1 MNQLKLTARR
11 RFPALARLWQR
22 VRYNPRLA
30 GSPEQVFAEFYR
42 DNKWG
47 DAESVSG
54 AGSNLAQTEEVRRV
68 LPGLLAEL
76 GCRSM
81 LDVPC
86 GDFYWMR
93 LVPLG
98 VDYTGGDI
106 VTDLVA
112 RNQAQYGNEQR
123 RFLRLD
129 LLQDSL
135 PAADLIFCRDC
146 LVHLSN
152 AHIRQALAN
161 VRASGATYLL
171 TTTFPG
177 RTVNDDIPTG
187 SWRPV
192 NLQRPPHNFPKPLRL
207 IDERCPDPAYVDKHL
222 GLWRVADIP
231 GPASG

>member
-1 MNQLKLTARR
+1 MNQVRLSMRQ
-11 RFPALARLWQR
+11 RFPALARVWR
-22 VRYNPRLA
+22 KVRYHPRVA
-30 GSPEQVFAEFYR
+30 GSPEQVFTEFYH

-76 GCRSM
+76 GCGSM

-93 LVPLG
+93 LVPLE

-106 VTDLVA
+106 VADMVA
-112 RNQAQYGNEQR
+112 RNQAQYGNERR
-123 RFLRLD
+123 RFMHLD
-129 LLQDSL
+129 LLRGPL
-135 PAADLIFCRDC
+135 PTTDLIFCRDC

-152 AHIRQALAN
+152 THINQALAN
-161 VRASGATYLL
+161 IRASGATYLL

-177 RTVNDDIPTG
+177 HTVNDDIPTG
-187 SWRPV
+187 SWRPI
-192 NLQRPPHNFPKPLRL
+192 NLQRPPYNFPKPLRL
-207 IDERCPDPAYVDKHL
+207 IDERCPDPAYADKHL

-231 GPASG
+231 QGG